1 MTSIIEVYTIEIQ
14 HTGWAIMKKAAIA
27 LMGIWLGMAAAFAA
41 EPPFKD
47 SVPDTY
53 TVKKGD
59 TLWDISAFYLR
70 EPWLWPE
77 IWHVNP
83 QIKNPHLIYPGD
95 VISLV
100 YIDGQPRLTLNR
112 GRNVKLSPQ
121 VRAMAHGEAIAT
133 LPLDAI
139 NSFLSRTRVVAPGE
153 LEAAPYVVAGQQ
165 KRIISGIGDDLYARG
180 TFAGDDGTFG
190 VYRQGDPYIDP
201 DSEEVLG
208 VRAQDVGAVQL
219 KAVNGDVGTAGVL
232 RSEQEIRIGDRL
244 LPGEERKIDPVFYPS
259 APADTIDGVIIAVE
273 GGVNNVGHLDVVA
286 INRGERDGLAVGN
299 MLAIYKRGETVAD
312 RIAEDTVT
320 LPPERAGL
328 VMIFRAFEKMSFGL
342 VLNADRPLSVKDLV
356 RNP

>member
-1 MTSIIEVYTIEIQ
+1 MTSMKEVYTIEKQ
-14 HTGWAIMKKAAIA
+14 HTGWAIMKKALIA
-27 LMGIWLGMAAAFAA
+27 LMGICLGMAVALAA

-112 GRNVKLSPQ
+112 GRNVKLSPE
-121 VRAMAHGEAIAT
+121 VRSMAHGEAIPA

-139 NSFLSRTRVVAPGE
+139 NSFLSNTRVVEPGV
-153 LEAAPYVVAGQQ
+153 LEAAPYVIAGQQ
-165 KRIISGIGDDLYARG
+165 KRILSGMGDDLYARG
-180 TFAGDDGTFG
+180 TFDADDGTFG
-190 VYRQGDPYIDP
+190 VYRQGDPYVDP
-201 DSEEVLG
+201 ETEEVLG
-208 VRAQDVGAVQL
+208 IRAQDVGAVQL
-219 KAVNGDVGTAGVL
+219 KAVNDDIGTVGVL

-244 LPGEERKIDPVFYPS
+244 LPGEERKINPVFYPS
-259 APADTIDGVIIAVE
+259 APGDATDGVIIAVE

-286 INRGERDGLAVGN
+286 INRGERDGLVVGN
-299 MLAIYKRGETVAD
+299 MLAIYKKGETVAD
-312 RIAEDTVT
+312 RVAKDTVT

-328 VMIFRAFEKMSFGL
+328 IMVFRTFEKMSFGL
-342 VLNADRPLSVKDLV
+342 VLNADRQLSVKDLV